1 MNSSAPAQSPLEIDR
16 IQSSRAE
23 GGQVRLQLS
32 GHWVEPQAAV
42 DEEELLV
49 VQVEGRRHRFPA
61 SPEHRSEAGGD
72 AGPGRW
78 QASFTVPEWAEP
90 RQDGQAAV
98 WVGNAVVPVPPLHG
112 SSGGDEPRGEPRAEP
127 KREAKRG
134 KRKASAPPV
143 APPARGAE
151 PPPPPPPVAPPPP
164 PPLPALT
171 ARLSALEATH
181 DAPRSGPLADL
192 LLKETVA
199 ALHAE
204 LEQRTADAARIR
216 GALAESQSE
225 LEARA
230 ATQAQLEATLGELRA
245 ELTRLIEAVEDQ
257 QRQLEARNADA
268 ESERAEAQR
277 QLAGLAA
284 DAVRLR
290 GDLAAAQVSRDA
302 AIGEA
307 AGLRE
312 ELQRLGS
319 ELTVTRERVD
329 SESGDLGEATR
340 LLADARALTDEIQ
353 ARRTHG

>member
-23 GGQVRLQLS
+23 GGHVRLQLS

-61 SPEHRSEAGGD
+61 SPEHGSKAGGD
-72 AGPGRW
+72 SSSGRW

-112 SSGGDEPRGEPRAEP
+112 SGRGGPPAKPKGEP
-127 KREAKRG
+127 KRD
-134 KRKASAPPV
+134 KRKDKAPPTT
-143 APPARGAE
+143 AA
-151 PPPPPPPVAPPPP
+151 PVAAPPPPP
-164 PPLPALT
+164 PPLPPPPALT
-171 ARLSALEATH
+171 ERLSALEATH

-216 GALAESQSE
+216 GALADSQSE

-230 ATQAQLEATLGELRA
+230 ATQGQLEATLSDLRA
-245 ELTRLIEAVEDQ
+245 ELTRLIEAVEEQ
-257 QRQLEARNADA
+257 QRQVADSDA
-268 ESERAEAQR
+268 AAQR
-277 QLAGLAA
+277 VAA
-284 DAVRLR
+284 DAVKLR

-307 AGLRE
+307 AGLRD

-319 ELTVTRERVD
+319 ELTVTRERVG

-340 LLADARALTDEIQ
+340 LLADARALADEIQ
-353 ARRTHG
+353 ARRTPG

>member
-1 MNSSAPAQSPLEIDR
+1 MNSSAPAQSPLEIER

-23 GGQVRLQLS
+23 EGQVRLQLS

-61 SPEHRSEAGGD
+61 SQGHGSKAERD
-72 AGPGRW
+72 AGSGHW
-78 QASFTVPEWAEP
+78 HASFTVPEWAEP

-112 SSGGDEPRGEPRAEP
+112 SSGAGGPPAKPKGEG
-127 KREAKRG
+127 KRG
-134 KRKASAPPV
+134 KRKENAPSAAPPSPPAPAPSPPP
-143 APPARGAE
+143 APPR
-151 PPPPPPPVAPPPP
+151 PV
-164 PPLPALT
+164 LT
-171 ARLSALEATH
+171 DRLSALEATH

-216 GALAESQSE
+216 GALADSQSE

-230 ATQAQLEATLGELRA
+230 ATQGQLEATLGDLRA

-257 QRQLEARNADA
+257 QRQVADSDA
-268 ESERAEAQR
+268 AAQR
-277 QLAGLAA
+277 VAA

-340 LLADARALTDEIQ
+340 LLADARALADEIQ

>member
-1 MNSSAPAQSPLEIDR
+1 MKSSAPAQSPLEIDR
-16 IQSSRAE
+16 IQSSRSD

-32 GHWVEPQAAV
+32 GRWVEPQAAV

-61 SPEHRSEAGGD
+61 SQGHRSQAGGD
-72 AGPGRW
+72 AGSGHW

-112 SSGGDEPRGEPRAEP
+112 SGAGGSGDGGGSPAKP
-127 KREAKRG
+127 KGEAKRG
-134 KRKASAPPV
+134 KRKEAAPPV
-143 APPARGAE
+143 
-151 PPPPPPPVAPPPP
+151 PPPTEPVA
-164 PPLPALT
+164 
-171 ARLSALEATH
+171 ALEATH

-204 LEQRTADAARIR
+204 LEQRTADAARIQ
-216 GALAESQSE
+216 GALADSQSE
-225 LEARA
+225 LEARE
-230 ATQAQLEATLGELRA
+230 ATQAQLEVTLSELRA
-245 ELTRLIEAVEDQ
+245 ELKRLIEAVEDQ
-257 QRQLEARNADA
+257 QRQLDARNAEAD
-268 ESERAEAQR
+268 SERAEAQR
-277 QLAGLAA
+277 QLAKMAA
-284 DAVRLR
+284 EAVTLR
-290 GDLAAAQVSRDA
+290 GDLAAAQVSREA

-319 ELTVTRERVD
+319 ELTVTRERVG

>member
-23 GGQVRLQLS
+23 AGQVRLQLS

-61 SPEHRSEAGGD
+61 SPEHLSEAGGD
-72 AGPGRW
+72 AGSGHW

-112 SSGGDEPRGEPRAEP
+112 SGGGGPPAKP
-127 KREAKRG
+127 KREAKRD
-134 KRKASAPPV
+134 KRKEN
-143 APPARGAE
+143 APPAA
-151 PPPPPPPVAPPPP
+151 PPPVAPAPVAAPPP
-164 PPLPALT
+164 APPLTGP
-171 ARLSALEATH
+171 LSALDATH

-216 GALAESQSE
+216 GALADSQSE

-230 ATQAQLEATLGELRA
+230 AIQAQLEATLSELRA

-257 QRQLEARNADA
+257 QRQLDALNADA

-277 QLAGLAA
+277 QLAELAA
-284 DAVRLR
+284 AAAKLR

-319 ELTVTRERVD
+319 ELTVTRERVG

>member
-1 MNSSAPAQSPLEIDR
+1 MKSSVSAQSPLQIDR
-16 IQSSRAE
+16 IQSSRSD

-61 SPEHRSEAGGD
+61 SSEHRSKTGGD
-72 AGPGRW
+72 AGSGHW
-78 QASFTVPEWAEP
+78 HASFIVPEWAEP

-112 SSGGDEPRGEPRAEP
+112 SSGAGSSGAAGSAGGGGSPAKPKGD
-127 KREAKRG
+127 AKRG
-134 KRKASAPPV
+134 KRKENASPVGSPESPSAPL
-143 APPARGAE
+143 
-151 PPPPPPPVAPPPP
+151 
-164 PPLPALT
+164 PPLPVQPRIAP
-171 ARLSALEATH
+171 LSAV

-204 LEQRTADAARIR
+204 LEARTADAVRIR
-216 GALAESQSE
+216 GALADSQSE

-230 ATQAQLEATLGELRA
+230 ATQAQLEATLDELRGELK
-245 ELTRLIEAVEDQ
+245 RLIEAVADQ
-257 QRQLEARNADA
+257 QSQLDARNAEAD
-268 ESERAEAQR
+268 SERAETERRLA
-277 QLAGLAA
+277 QLASETTT
-284 DAVRLR
+284 LR
-290 GDLAAAQVSRDA
+290 AELAAAQVSREA
-302 AIGEA
+302 AISEA
-307 AGLRE
+307 AALRE

-340 LLADARALTDEIQ
+340 LLADARALADEIQ

>member
-1 MNSSAPAQSPLEIDR
+1 MNSSAPAQSPLDIDR

-61 SPEHRSEAGGD
+61 SQEHRSEAGGD
-72 AGPGRW
+72 AGSGNW
-78 QASFTVPEWAEP
+78 HASFTVPEWAEP

-112 SSGGDEPRGEPRAEP
+112 SGGSGPPAKP
-127 KREAKRG
+127 KGEAKRD
-134 KRKASAPPV
+134 KRKETAS
-143 APPARGAE
+143 
-151 PPPPPPPVAPPPP
+151 PVAPPPP
-164 PPLPALT
+164 PPPPPPALT
-171 ARLSALEATH
+171 DPLSALEARH

-216 GALAESQSE
+216 GALADSQSE

-230 ATQAQLEATLGELRA
+230 ATQAQLEATLGDLRD

-257 QRQLEARNADA
+257 QRQLDARNADA

-284 DAVRLR
+284 DAVKLR

-353 ARRTHG
+353 ARRTSG

>member
-1 MNSSAPAQSPLEIDR
+1 MSSSAPAQSPLEIER

-32 GHWVEPQAAV
+32 GHWVEPLAAV

-61 SPEHRSEAGGD
+61 SQEHGSKAGRD
-72 AGPGRW
+72 AGSGHW
-78 QASFTVPEWAEP
+78 HASFTVPEWAEP

-112 SSGGDEPRGEPRAEP
+112 SSGAGGPPAKP
-127 KREAKRG
+127 KGEAKRG
-134 KRKASAPPV
+134 KQRKETAPAAAPPSPPSP
-143 APPARGAE
+143 AP
-151 PPPPPPPVAPPPP
+151 PPPPPPPV
-164 PPLPALT
+164 LT
-171 ARLSALEATH
+171 DRLSALEATH

-216 GALAESQSE
+216 GALADSQSE

-230 ATQAQLEATLGELRA
+230 TTQGQLEATLGDLRA

-257 QRQLEARNADA
+257 QRQVADSDA
-268 ESERAEAQR
+268 AAQR
-277 QLAGLAA
+277 VAA

-340 LLADARALTDEIQ
+340 LLADARALADEIQ
-353 ARRTHG
+353 ARRTPG